1 MMSKQYQ
8 IAVIDGQ
15 GGGIGKSVVAQL
27 KKEMPELSVLA
38 LGTNSTATAQM
49 IKAGADAGATGE
61 NAIALNVHKVDIV
74 IGVVAILAA
83 DSMLGELTPAM
94 AKEIGACQALKL
106 LIPLNRC
113 GIQVAGTQKLQLP
126 QAVQNIVE
134 TVREY
139 YR

>member
-1 MMSKQYQ
+1 MSKQYQ

-15 GGGIGKSVVAQL
+15 GGGIGKAVVAQL
-27 KKEMPELSVLA
+27 KKEAPELSVLA

-61 NAIALNVHKVDIV
+61 NAIAINVHKVDII
-74 IGVVAILAA
+74 IGVVAVLAA

-94 AKEIGACQALKL
+94 AREIGASEALKL

-126 QAVQNIVE
+126 QAIQNVVE
-134 TVREY
+134 SAREY

>member
-1 MMSKQYQ
+1 MSKQYQ

>member
-1 MMSKQYQ
+1 M
-8 IAVIDGQ
+8 
-15 GGGIGKSVVAQL
+15 
-27 KKEMPELSVLA
+27 SVLA